1 MFDIDTGSNSNGGS
15 EGPFVAWASR
25 ESLDGEIPGRTF
37 SIRDADGKRVFSAFE
52 KGVVL
57 DVYNM
62 KTGWCYSPGQK
73 GTAPDWKWN
82 ASLAKFEPQPAS
94 HSDEHRWQKGF
105 SIPLA
110 FGKEDRA
117 VWEQAQAGAFQG
129 FTQLVG
135 LLKEAKPDGKKL
147 PVVKLKGTTKIESK
161 RGITHAPEFEI
172 LKWVDRPAA
181 LAAAAPAAKKEE
193 VADDEIPF

>member
-1 MFDIDTGSNSNGGS
+1 MFDIDTGSNGNGGS
-15 EGPFVAWASR
+15 EGPFVQWASR
-25 ESLDGEIPGRTF
+25 ESLDGEIPGRSF
-37 SIRDADGKRVFSAFE
+37 SIRDADGKRVFDAFA

-57 DVYNM
+57 DIYNM
-62 KTGWCYSPGQK
+62 KTGWCYSTGQK
-73 GTAPDWKWN
+73 GVAPDWKWN
-82 ASLAKFEPQPAS
+82 TSLSRFEPQPPAPN
-94 HSDEHRWQKGF
+94 DDYRWQKGF

-117 VWEQAQAGAFQG
+117 VWEQAQAGAYQG
-129 FTQLVG
+129 FVQLVG
-135 LLKEAKPDGKKL
+135 LLKAAGPDGKKL

-181 LAAAAPAAKKEE
+181 LAVAGLAKS
-193 VADDEIPF
+193 VALADDEVPF

>member
-1 MFDIDTGSNSNGGS
+1 MFDIDVGSNGNGGS
-15 EGPFVAWASR
+15 EGPFVQWASR

-37 SIRDADGKRVFSAFE
+37 SIRDADGKRVFDAFT

-57 DVYNM
+57 DIYNM
-62 KTGWCYSPGQK
+62 KTGWCYSTGQK
-73 GTAPDWKWN
+73 GTAPEWKWN
-82 ASLAKFEPQPAS
+82 ASIARFEAQPPSAS
-94 HSDEHRWQKGF
+94 TEYRWQKGY

-117 VWEQAQAGAFQG
+117 VWEQAQAGAYQG

-135 LLKEAKPDGKKL
+135 LLKAAQPDGKTL

-161 RGITHAPEFEI
+161 RGVTHAPEFEI
-172 LKWVDRPAA
+172 LKWVDRPVA
-181 LAAAAPAAKKEE
+181 LQASAAPAKADL
-193 VADDEIPF
+193 ADDEIPF

>member
-1 MFDIDTGSNSNGGS
+1 MFNIDTGSNGNGGS

-57 DVYNM
+57 DVFNM
-62 KTGWCYSPGQK
+62 KTGWCYSTGQK
-73 GTAPDWKWN
+73 GTAPEWKWN
-82 ASLAKFEPQPAS
+82 ASLSKFEPQPVS

-110 FGKEDRA
+110 YGKEDRA

-135 LLKEAKPDGKKL
+135 LLKTANPDGTKL
-147 PVVKLKGTTKIESK
+147 PVVKMKGTTKIESK

-181 LAAAAPAAKKEE
+181 LAASAPDAKKEE
-193 VADDEIPF
+193 VADEDLPF

>member
-1 MFDIDTGSNSNGGS
+1 MFDIDVGSNSSGGS
-15 EGPFVAWASR
+15 EGPFVQWASR

-37 SIRDADGKRVFSAFE
+37 SIRDADGKRVFDAFT

-57 DVYNM
+57 DIYNM
-62 KTGWCYSPGQK
+62 KTGWCYSTGQK
-73 GTAPDWKWN
+73 GTAPEWKWN

-94 HSDEHRWQKGF
+94 ASTEHRWQKGF

-110 FGKEDRA
+110 YGKADKA
-117 VWEQAQAGAFQG
+117 VWEQAQAGAYQG

-135 LLKEAKPDGKKL
+135 LLKEAKTDGQKL

-161 RGITHAPEFEI
+161 RGVTHAPEFEI
-172 LKWVDRPAA
+172 VKWVDRPDI
-181 LAAAAPAAKKEE
+181 LSTNTAPASDDLAE
-193 VADDEIPF
+193 DEIPF

>member
-1 MFDIDTGSNSNGGS
+1 MFDIDTGSNTGGS
-15 EGPFVAWASR
+15 EGPFVQWASR
-25 ESLDGEIPGRTF
+25 ESLDGDIPGRTF
-37 SIRDADGKRVFSAFE
+37 SIRDADGKRVFDAFT

-57 DVYNM
+57 DIYKM
-62 KTGWCYSPGQK
+62 KTGWCYSTGQK
-73 GTAPDWKWN
+73 GVAPDWKWN

-94 HSDEHRWQKGF
+94 ASTEHRWQKGF

-110 FGKEDRA
+110 YGKEDRA
-117 VWEQAQAGAFQG
+117 VWEQAQAGAYQG

-135 LLKEAKPDGKKL
+135 LLKAAGPDGQKL

-172 LKWVDRPAA
+172 LKWIDRPAA
-181 LAAAAPAAKKEE
+181 LSEAAPAKADL
-193 VADDEIPF
+193 ADDEIPF